1 VGAGLELT
9 VGLGD
14 GVAGPVDDG
23 AVDDGVGLPLGVTLA
38 ELGLGLG
45 LWLWR
50 AGAAF

>member
-14 GVAGPVDDG
+14 GVAGP
-23 AVDDGVGLPLGVTLA
+23 VDDGVGLPLGVTLA

-50 AGAAF
+50 AGGAF